1 MAKLNRERGELP
13 RIPDRDLEQ
22 SRSDRRDSEGER
34 RIKMIQRKLGARGP
48 WVSVIGFGAWAI
60 GGRNWGPTDDEAS
73 KGALHAALDAGVTF
87 IDTADVYGFGHSE
100 ELVGQVLA
108 ERGETDGLVI
118 ATKAGNDF
126 YHATEADDRGYGPIR
141 PNYAKDYLIWA
152 LEQSLKRLGRDC
164 VDILQLH
171 SPNTE
176 ILERDEPWEALAT
189 LKKQGKIRHAGLS
202 VQSFKETEQTP
213 IVERW
218 AQEGL
223 LDVIQVR
230 YNLLER
236 EAEKHLFPAALRL
249 GVGVI
254 VRSPLLFGFLTG
266 KFTRESRFSDD
277 DHRRMNLSPEKLE
290 QYFAQLEEL
299 EPSLAEERQ
308 RTGATRAQQALA
320 FCVRHPACHTVIPGA
335 KTPEQVA
342 ENVGAVRLL
351 QS

>member
-1 MAKLNRERGELP
+1 M
-13 RIPDRDLEQ
+13 Q
-22 SRSDRRDSEGER
+22 RRR
-34 RIKMIQRKLGARGP
+34 LGARGP

-60 GGRNWGPTDDEAS
+60 GGKNWGPTDDKASEA
-73 KGALHAALDAGVTF
+73 ALHAALDQGVNF
-87 IDTADVYGFGHSE
+87 VDTADVYGFGHSE

-108 ERGETDGLVI
+108 ERRHHDEIVV

-126 YHATEADDRGYGPIR
+126 YSAGPEDDKGYGPIR
-141 PNYAKDYLIWA
+141 PNYAKDYLVSA
-152 LEQSLKRLGRDC
+152 VEKSLKRLGLEC

-176 ILERDEPWEALAT
+176 ILECDEPWEALAT
-189 LKKQGKIRHAGLS
+189 LKQQGKIRHAGLS
-202 VQSFKETEQTP
+202 VQSFRETEQTP
-213 IVERW
+213 IVEKW
-218 AQEGL
+218 AQAGL

-236 EAEKHLFPAALRL
+236 EAERMLFPAALRL

-266 KFTRESRFSDD
+266 KFTRETRFSED

-290 QYFAQLEEL
+290 KYFAQLEEL
-299 EPSLAEERQ
+299 EPELEEERQ

-320 FCVRHPACHTVIPGA
+320 FCLRHPACHTVIPGA
-335 KTPEQVA
+335 KTPQQVA
-342 ENVGAVRLL
+342 ENVGAA
-351 QS
+351 QFI